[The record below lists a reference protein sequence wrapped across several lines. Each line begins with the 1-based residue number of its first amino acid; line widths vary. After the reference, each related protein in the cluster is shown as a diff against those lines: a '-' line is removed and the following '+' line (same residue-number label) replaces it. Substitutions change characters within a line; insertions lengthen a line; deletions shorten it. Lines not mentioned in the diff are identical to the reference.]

1 MSKPKSPR
9 AKMLNVRLDA
19 AEANLLRQ
27 AAAKHGYKNSSAYI
41 RALILA
47 NQAPA
52 KLATSQP
59 RASGEALAR
68 PHLFYRTRMGRMYHG
83 DSLGLFRHV
92 VKPGTVDLVVTS
104 PPFGLVK
111 KKEYGNVA
119 ADEYIQ
125 WFRPFAAAIR
135 RSLKPAGS
143 LVIDIGPAW
152 REGTPTKS
160 LYQFELLLMLCKE
173 FDFHLAQDF
182 YWWNPCRMPAPAE
195 WVNVRRLRVKDAV
208 NPVWWLSPTPWPKAS
223 NKRVLTPYGEDQ
235 QKLFKVGYNA
245 GLRPSGHLVSKNWGR
260 DNGGAVP
267 PNLIAAPNTV
277 SDDSYQKYCRS
288 MGIAPHPAR
297 FPRRLPEFF
306 IRMLTNRDDLVVDPF
321 GGSCLT
327 GAVAESL
334 HRRWLCC
341 ELREDYLLG
350 ALGRFEDDAT
360 ELKAEAD
367 VSYRVPTSRRYA
379 LEEEAEL
386 LPCGGKDFRIPNSR
400 NQPRDSPAVEMP
412 AP

>member
-1 MSKPKSPR
+1 
-9 AKMLNVRLDA
+9 MLNVRLDA
-19 AEANLLRQ
+19 IEADMIRQ
-27 AAAKHGYKNSSAYI
+27 AAAKHGFKNASAYV
-41 RALILA
+41 RSLILQDQGSDRTWEA
-47 NQAPA
+47 EVGGGDETLETPG
-52 KLATSQP
+52 LFHATPLGQ
-59 RASGEALAR
+59 
-68 PHLFYRTRMGRMYHG
+68 MYHG

-111 KKEYGNVA
+111 KKEYGNVP
-119 ADEYIQ
+119 ADDYVE
-125 WFRPFAAAIR
+125 WFRPFAAGIR
-135 RSLKPAGS
+135 QSLKPTGS

-152 REGTPTKS
+152 RKGTPTKS

-195 WVNVRRLRVKDAV
+195 WVNVRRLRVKDSV

-235 QKLFKVGYNA
+235 QRLFKAGYNA

-277 SDDSYQKYCRS
+277 SDDSYQKYCRA

-306 IRMLTNRDDLVVDPF
+306 VRMLTDRDDLVVDPF
-321 GGSCLT
+321 AGSCLT
-327 GAVAESL
+327 GAVAQSL
-334 HRRWLCC
+334 QRRWLCC
-341 ELREDYLLG
+341 ELRKDYLLG
-350 ALGRFEDDAT
+350 ALGRFAEGAAEQKPEVDA
-360 ELKAEAD
+360 
-367 VSYRVPTSRRYA
+367 SYRVPTSGAYA
-379 LEEEAEL
+379 LDQEGEL
-386 LPCGGKDFRIPNSR
+386 LPCGGKDFRQLSARDRPNDR
-400 NQPRDSPAVEMP
+400 
-412 AP
+412 